1 MGSRR
6 RDKLEPMLNR
16 QSKTMSPERWEQVK
30 KVFDAALS
38 VPVWERDSAVK
49 GLCEGDAQLAAEV
62 CKLLAADERAGNF
75 LQSPAV
81 AVIKPLPGEDEISPR
96 IFRRGD
102 IVSNRF
108 QILRFLNKGG
118 MGEVYEAW
126 DSELHDRVALKTIT
140 PEIASNS
147 MAIDRFKSE
156 VKQARG
162 ISHSNVCRVYDLF
175 SHQSGSFQRT
185 WFLTMELL
193 QGETLL
199 DRVRGHGPIPCE
211 EAFELTEQ
219 MIAGLAAAHRL
230 GIVHRDFKSSNVMLV
245 EDDAEKTRAVITDFG
260 LARTISAVS
269 LGTSDPAGQGT
280 PGYMA
285 PEQQLGG
292 QVGFS
297 ADQYALGV
305 VICEML
311 TGKLPEL
318 KDSAQWSLLLP
329 EQGLPPRWQAVIRRC
344 LEVRPEDRFRDV
356 NEIIAVLDPR
366 RRRRRTAWRVGALS
380 AVVLVVAGA
389 VFLASTRQGEDPLQ
403 GVAQLTASTDDS
415 SDPSLSRDGKIIAYM
430 SDRAQSGN
438 LDVWVQRLPSSRPVR
453 LTTNPAQDGDPSIA
467 PDGKSVVFRSD
478 RDGGGIYWS
487 STENIGEHLIV
498 AGGRGP
504 RFSPDGRYIAYW
516 VGDED
521 KTVASGQLYV
531 LSLSGGP
538 PVRLATEFKDA
549 RQPAWSSDGRY
560 LIFTGCHAGEQAMPT
575 CSEWWVTSRDGN
587 TLQNTGALTLLRR
600 QGILPKGP
608 IAAWV
613 ADNVL
618 FCARHG
624 RTTSLWDL
632 RLPEKT
638 FLAANS
644 PQQLTSGYA
653 NNVTESSSPAD
664 NGTIAFS
671 RLAGALHI
679 WRIDH
684 ATDPRF
690 TSLNKVTEDAGTDIS
705 PYISHGGRWLAFSRG
720 SETLHDIWVRDTQS
734 GNESLF
740 LASSVDKAS
749 PLVDESGNTVV
760 FETRNNGSTAIFANR
775 RGDIPKL
782 LCKGCSKPTSWFDG
796 NHAVLYREG
805 LPSKIKVMT
814 LETGESKVAIES
826 DRASLSEAIWSP
838 ENEYMLFT
846 AFTEGGQKRIF
857 AVRFPKSTGV
867 ATGNWIP
874 IGAYSGSSDQG
885 RWSGDGKTVFYRST
899 RDGFSCIW
907 GQQFDSQSGKTKGR
921 PFAVMH
927 FHSSRLSPQTVVPP
941 SFNISVFGDSIY
953 LNIGEV
959 SVSVWTGILDRK
971 NLASL
976 PKWYQW

>member
-1 MGSRR
+1 MGAGQEGLWSCSR
-6 RDKLEPMLNR
+6 
-16 QSKTMSPERWEQVK
+16 
-30 KVFDAALS
+30 

-49 GLCEGDAQLAAEV
+49 SLCEGDLQLEAEV
-62 CKLLAADERAGNF
+62 CKLLAADECAGNF

-81 AVIKPLPGEDEISPR
+81 ALIKSLPDEDQESSR
-96 IFRRGD
+96 TFRRGEV
-102 IVSNRF
+102 VSNRF
-108 QILRFLNKGG
+108 QILRFLNRGG

-140 PEIASNS
+140 PEIALNS
-147 MAIDRFKSE
+147 RAIDRFKAE

-175 SHQSGSFQRT
+175 SHESNSSQKT

-199 DRVRGHGPIPCE
+199 ARVRGHGPIPFQ
-211 EAFELTEQ
+211 EAFELIEQ
-219 MIAGLAAAHRL
+219 MVAGLAAAHRL
-230 GIVHRDFKSSNVMLV
+230 GVVHQDFKSSNVMLV
-245 EDDAEKTRAVITDFG
+245 ANDTEKTRAVITDFG
-260 LARTISAVS
+260 LARTISTVS
-269 LGTSDPAGQGT
+269 LGTTDPAGQGT

-292 QVGFS
+292 QVGFP

-318 KDSAQWSLLLP
+318 KDSVQSWLREHS
-329 EQGLPPRWQAVIRRC
+329 LPPRWQAVIRRC
-344 LEVRPEDRFRDV
+344 LEVQPEDRFSNV
-356 NEIIAVLDPR
+356 NEIIAALDSR
-366 RRRRRTAWRVGALS
+366 RRRRRTAWQAGVLS
-380 AVVLVVAGA
+380 VVVLLVAGA
-389 VFLASTRQGEDPLQ
+389 VFLASTRKGEDPVQ
-403 GVAQLTASTDDS
+403 GVTQLTASTDDS
-415 SDPSLSRDGKIIAYM
+415 SDPSLSRDGKVVAYM

-438 LDVWVQRLPSSRPVR
+438 LDIWVQRLPSSRPLR

-487 STENIGEHLIV
+487 STENIGEHLLV
-498 AGGRGP
+498 GGGRGP
-504 RFSPDGRYIAYW
+504 RFSPDGGYIAYW

-521 KTVASGQLYV
+521 KTVASGRLYV

-538 PVRLATEFKDA
+538 PVRLATDFKDA

-560 LIFTGCHAGEQAMPT
+560 LIFTGCRSGEQAMPT

-587 TLQNTGALTLLRR
+587 TLQNTGALTLLRS

-624 RTTSLWDL
+624 RTTSLWHL

-638 FLAANS
+638 FLADGS

-653 NNVTESSSPAD
+653 DNVTESSSPAD

-690 TSLNKVTEDAGTDIS
+690 TSLNKVTEDAATDIS

-720 SETLHDIWVRDTQS
+720 SETLHDIWVRDIQS

-740 LASSVDKAS
+740 LATSIDKAS
-749 PLVDESGNTVV
+749 PIVDESGNTVV
-760 FETRNNGSTAIFANR
+760 FEIRNNGSAAIFENR
-775 RGDIPKL
+775 RGEVPKL

-796 NHAVLYREG
+796 NHAVLYRDG
-805 LPSKIKVMT
+805 LPSKIKIMN

-826 DRASLSEAIWSP
+826 THTSLSEAIWSP

-846 AFTEGGQKRIF
+846 AFTEGGEKRIF
-857 AVRFPKSTGV
+857 AVRFPKSTGI
-867 ATGNWIP
+867 ATGSWIP
-874 IGAYSGSSDQG
+874 IGEYSGSSDQA
-885 RWSGDGKTVFYRST
+885 RWSGDGKTIFYRST

-907 GQQFDSQSGKTKGR
+907 AQHFDPRSGKTKGR
-921 PFAVMH
+921 PFAAMH
-927 FHSSRLSPQTVVPP
+927 FHSSRLSPQTVTPP
-941 SFNISVFGDSIY
+941 SFDISVFGDSIY
-953 LNIGEV
+953 LNMGEV

-971 NLASL
+971 HLAPSS
-976 PKWYQW
+976 KWYQ